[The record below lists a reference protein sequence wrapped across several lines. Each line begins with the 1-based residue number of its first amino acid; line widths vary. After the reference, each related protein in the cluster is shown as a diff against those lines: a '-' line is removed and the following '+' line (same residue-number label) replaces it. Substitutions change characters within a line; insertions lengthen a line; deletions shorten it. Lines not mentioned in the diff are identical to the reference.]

1 MLKINHILSASLLA
15 SAVILS
21 GTACAASSI
30 PEGRNTPTTATA
42 DATASAE
49 STYSA
54 DATDS
59 TEDTAKI
66 LTTVNGYYDFI
77 TSPNSDEKIKTAA
90 ADLVGKAAT
99 DKQLQAFAEDFS
111 EGFQYFDTSDS
122 TLIKRAYTVMSGAS
136 LSLQAQGSITISIPA
151 DAVTVDGDT
160 ATVNTTWISATKN
173 GKKLGTAPESYPDES
188 DLTHLVKK
196 DDGSWVIVANT
207 AKPPKP
213 TVP

>member
-1 MLKINHILSASLLA
+1 MKINHIFSASLLA
-15 SAVILS
+15 GAVILS
-21 GTACAASSI
+21 GTACAASPI
-30 PEGRNTPTTATA
+30 PDGRNTPMLTS
-42 DATASAE
+42 ASPQVDPTE
-49 STYSA
+49 STDSTNSA
-54 DATDS
+54 DS
-59 TEDTAKI
+59 TEDTFQI

-77 TSPNSDEKIKTAA
+77 TAPNSDEEIKSAGA
-90 ADLVGKAAT
+90 HLMGVAAT
-99 DKQLQAFAEDFS
+99 DEELQTFAEDFS

-136 LSLQAQGSITISIPA
+136 LSLQDQGSITISVPEES
-151 DAVTVDGDT
+151 VTVDGDT

-173 GKKLGTAPESYPDES
+173 GKSLRTAPEASPDES
-188 DLTHLVKK
+188 DLIQLVKK